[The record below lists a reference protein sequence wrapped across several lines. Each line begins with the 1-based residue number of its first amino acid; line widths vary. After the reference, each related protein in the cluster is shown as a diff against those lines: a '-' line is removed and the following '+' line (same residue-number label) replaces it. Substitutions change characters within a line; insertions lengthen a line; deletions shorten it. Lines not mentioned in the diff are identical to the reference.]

1 MTFTDSFMDNTCT
14 CSAVVNR
21 ECARGQAPFYP
32 LPQPLTLH
40 PWASPGGCRG
50 ECSPLEFESDDV
62 ICSSQQ
68 IALIFSLAPSA
79 LAIIAPKVS
88 LKRQKITKIL
98 TFCPQ
103 RVKNRQYFLTQFAL
117 NVFNFVLT
125 TKNLQKLT
133 VFSFLCKIEK
143 GIFG

>member
-1 MTFTDSFMDNTCT
+1 MGVTRGVQGGANAPPWNLKVMTSY
-14 CSAVVNR
+14 V
-21 ECARGQAPFYP
+21 
-32 LPQPLTLH
+32 LPQ
-40 PWASPGGCRG
+40 
-50 ECSPLEFESDDV
+50 
-62 ICSSQQ
+62 Q
-68 IALIFSLAPSA
+68 ITLIFSLAPSA

-88 LKRQKITKIL
+88 LKRRKITKIL

-103 RVKNRQYFLTQFAL
+103 RAKNRQYFPTQFAL

-143 GIFG
+143 NYFLAKNRATPWKIFW